1 MTMFMM
7 TRTRINK
14 QLVELVKKRAGGYC
28 EICGRVAQE
37 SMALHHRKLKSR
49 GGKDEASNLLYLHH
63 ECHNLGTHGVHNQVA
78 YATSKGW
85 IVNSWAEPSQ
95 VPVVLA
101 GGNVVM
107 LLNDGET
114 ATVMEGE

>member
-1 MTMFMM
+1 MR

-49 GGKDEASNLLYLHH
+49 GGKDEAANLLYLHH
-63 ECHNLGTHGVHNQVA
+63 ECHNLGTQGVHNQVA

-85 IVNSWAEPSQ
+85 IVNSWADPLTT
-95 VPVVLA
+95 PVVFP
-101 GGNVVM
+101 GGVVVM
-107 LLNDGET
+107 LLNNGET
-114 ATVMEGE
+114 ATVLEGE